1 MPNRLADATSP
12 YLRQHADNPVDW
24 WPWCDEAFAEAER
37 RDVPVFL
44 SVGYAACHWCHVM
57 AHESFE
63 DPTTAGRL
71 NAEFVSIKVDRE
83 ERPDV
88 DAVFMAATQ
97 ALTGQGGW
105 PMSVFVTP
113 DRRPFYAGTYFP
125 PRPGHGMPAFG
136 QVLDAIAAAWRDR
149 RDEVLSSADHISGEL
164 AGRQAPRLP
173 GEVTAAGLDQARAEL
188 QREFD
193 EVRGGFGGAP
203 KFPPSMVLEGLLRL
217 GDDES
222 MIMVDATCRAMARG
236 GLYDQLA
243 GGFARYSVDAGWVVP
258 HFEKMLYDNALLLG
272 VYTHWWR
279 SSGDPLGERVV
290 AETVDWLVTEMRTS
304 EGGFASSLDADS
316 LDDHGHATE
325 GAFYAWDPAQLV
337 HVLGEDDGAWASE
350 VFSVTAAGTFEH
362 GRSTLQ
368 LVGDPDPD
376 RLASVRARLRA
387 AREERRRPG
396 RDDKVVAAWNG
407 WLVHSLVQAAGVFDR
422 SDWLAAARRAAELI
436 WRLHWVDGRLRRTS
450 RDGVVGYAPAVL
462 EDYAAMIMAFVAL
475 AAADADGGW
484 LERADLLAG
493 VITTEFADGDGFF
506 DTAADAETLYLR
518 PQDPTDNATPSGLS
532 ATVHALA
539 LLGEATGRTELVERA
554 DRAAATAGGLVDRAP
569 RFAGWLVAAAASR
582 LLRPPVE
589 VAIAGDPRD
598 PAAAALARTAYRLAP
613 AGSVIMV
620 GLPDT
625 PGLALLADRPLRR
638 RPTDG
643 VRLSRVRLPAAGH
656 RGRRPG
662 RPALRSRRPAQPAYM
677 ASEIATYWAAKAR
690 IVQAWKIS

>member
-24 WPWCDEAFAEAER
+24 WPWCDQAFAEAER

-63 DPTTAGRL
+63 DPDRAGQL
-71 NAEFVSIKVDRE
+71 NADFVSIKVDRE

-125 PRPGHGMPAFG
+125 PRPGHGLPAFG
-136 QVLDAIAAAWRDR
+136 EVLEAISDAWRDR
-149 RDEVLSSADHISGEL
+149 RDEVLSSADGIAGEL
-164 AGRQAPRLP
+164 ARRHAPRLP
-173 GEVTAAGLDQARAEL
+173 GEVTVAGLDQARAEL

-217 GDDES
+217 GDDAS

-279 SSGDPLGERVV
+279 VTGDPLGERVV
-290 AETVDWLVTEMRTS
+290 AETVDWLTS
-304 EGGFASSLDADS
+304 ELLTPEGGFAASLDADS
-316 LDDHGHATE
+316 LDDHGHSAE

-337 HVLGEDDGAWASE
+337 EVLGAEDGAWASE
-350 VFSVTAAGTFEH
+350 VFGVTRVGTFEH

-368 LVGDPDPD
+368 LVGDPDPE
-376 RLASVRARLRA
+376 RLVRVRAALRA
-387 AREERRRPG
+387 ARDGRHRPG

-407 WLVHSLVQAAGVFDR
+407 WLIHSLVQAAGVFGR
-422 SDWLAAARRAAELI
+422 PDWLASAQRAAELI
-436 WRLHWVDGRLRRTS
+436 WSRHWIDGRLRRTS
-450 RDGVVGYAPAVL
+450 RDGVVGIAPGVL
-462 EDYAAMIMAFVAL
+462 EDYAAMIMAAVAL
-475 AAADADGGW
+475 AGAGADAAW
-484 LERADLLAG
+484 LERAELLAG
-493 VITTEFADGDGFF
+493 VVGTEFADGDGFF
-506 DTAADAETLYLR
+506 DTAADAESLYLR
-518 PQDPTDNATPSGLS
+518 PQDASDNATPSGLS
-532 ATVHALA
+532 TTVHALA

-569 RFAGWLVAAAASR
+569 RFAGWLLAAAASR
-582 LLRPPVE
+582 LVRPPVE
-589 VAIAGDPRD
+589 VAIAGDPAD
-598 PAAAALARTAYRLAP
+598 AATVELARTAYRRAP

-620 GLPDT
+620 GRPDT
-625 PGLALLADRPLRR
+625 PGLALLADRPLRDG
-638 RPTDG
+638 RPTAYVCRG
-643 VRLSRVRLPAAGH
+643 FVCRLPVTE
-656 RGRRPG
+656 
-662 RPALRSRRPAQPAYM
+662 PAELTAQL
-677 ASEIATYWAAKAR
+677 
-690 IVQAWKIS
+690 

>member
-24 WPWCDEAFAEAER
+24 WPWCDDAFAEAER
-37 RDVPVFL
+37 RDLPVFL

-63 DPTTAGRL
+63 DTTTAEQL

-105 PMSVFVTP
+105 PMSVFLTP

-125 PRPGHGMPAFG
+125 PHPGHGMPAFG
-136 QVLDAIAAAWRDR
+136 QVLDAIASAWRDR
-149 RDEVLSSADHISGEL
+149 RDEVLSSADGISGEL
-164 AGRQAPRLP
+164 AQRHAPRLP
-173 GEVTAAGLDQARAEL
+173 GEVTVAGLNQARAEL

-217 GDDES
+217 GDDEA
-222 MIMVDATCRAMARG
+222 MTMVDASCRAMARG
-236 GLYDQLA
+236 GIYDQLA

-279 SSGDPLGERVV
+279 VTGDPIGERVV
-290 AETVDWLVTEMRTS
+290 AETVDWLTAELRTPD
-304 EGGFASSLDADS
+304 GGFAASLDADS
-316 LDDHGHATE
+316 LDDQGHAAE
-325 GAFYAWDPAQLV
+325 GAFYAWDPTQLV
-337 HVLGEDDGAWASE
+337 EALGPEDGAWASE
-350 VFSVTAAGTFEH
+350 VFGVTGAGTFEH

-368 LVGDPDPD
+368 LVGEPDPV
-376 RLASVRARLRA
+376 RLATVRAALRA
-387 AREERRRPG
+387 AREERHRPG

-407 WLVHSLVQAAGVFDR
+407 WLIHSLVQAAGVFGR
-422 SDWLAAARRAAELI
+422 PDWLALARQATELI
-436 WRLHWVDGRLRRTS
+436 WSRHWVAGRLRRTS
-450 RDGVVGYAPAVL
+450 RDGVVGEAPGVL
-462 EDYAAMIMAFVAL
+462 EDYAAMIMAAVAL
-475 AAADADGGW
+475 AAADADASW
-484 LERADLLAG
+484 LARADLLAE
-493 VITTEFADGDGFF
+493 VIITEFADGDGFF
-506 DTAADAETLYLR
+506 DTAADAESLYLR

-532 ATVHALA
+532 TAVHALA
-539 LLGEATGRTELVERA
+539 LLGEATGRTELTERA

-569 RFAGWLVAAAASR
+569 RFSGWLLAAAASR
-582 LLRPPVE
+582 LVCPPVE
-589 VAIAGDPRD
+589 VAIAGDPGD
-598 PAAAALARTAYRLAP
+598 PATAELARIAYRRAP

-620 GLPDT
+620 GAPDT
-625 PGLALLADRPLRR
+625 PGLALLADRPLRDG
-638 RPTDG
+638 RPTAYVCRG
-643 VRLSRVRLPAAGH
+643 FVCRLPVTDPAELAAQ
-656 RGRRPG
+656 
-662 RPALRSRRPAQPAYM
+662 L
-677 ASEIATYWAAKAR
+677 
-690 IVQAWKIS
+690 

>member
-63 DPTTAGRL
+63 DPGRADQL
-71 NAEFVSIKVDRE
+71 NAGFVSIKVDRE

-136 QVLDAIAAAWRDR
+136 EVLDAISAAWRDR
-149 RDEVLSSADHISGEL
+149 RDEVLSSADHIAGEL
-164 AGRQAPRLP
+164 AQRHAPRLP
-173 GEVTAAGLDQARAEL
+173 GEVTVAGLDQARAEL

-217 GDDES
+217 GDEAS
-222 MIMVDATCRAMARG
+222 MIMVDVTCRAMARG

-243 GGFARYSVDAGWVVP
+243 GGFARYSVDADWVVP

-279 SSGDPLGERVV
+279 VTGDPLGERVV
-290 AETVDWLVTEMRTS
+290 AETVDWLSTELRTS
-304 EGGFASSLDADS
+304 EGGFAASLDADS
-316 LDDHGHATE
+316 LDDHGHPAE
-325 GAFYAWDPAQLV
+325 GAFYDWDPAQLV
-337 HVLGEDDGAWASE
+337 EVLGAADGAWAAE
-350 VFSVTAAGTFEH
+350 VFAVTRTGTFEH

-376 RLASVRARLRA
+376 RLARVRSALRA
-387 AREERRRPG
+387 AREERHRPG

-407 WLVHSLVQAAGVFDR
+407 WLIHSLVEAAGVFGR
-422 SDWLAAARRAAELI
+422 TDWLAAARQAAELI

-450 RDGVVGYAPAVL
+450 RDGVVGEAPGVL
-462 EDYAAMIMAFVAL
+462 EDYAAMIMAAVAL
-475 AAADADGGW
+475 AGAEADGDW
-484 LERADLLAG
+484 LERAELLAR
-493 VITTEFADGDGFF
+493 VITTEFADGAGYF
-506 DTAADAETLYLR
+506 DTAADAESLYLR
-518 PQDPTDNATPSGLS
+518 PQDPSDNATPSGLS
-532 ATVHALA
+532 TTVHALA
-539 LLGEATGRTELVERA
+539 LLGEASGRTELVQRA

-569 RFAGWLVAAAASR
+569 RFAGWLLAAAAAR
-582 LLRPPVE
+582 LVRPPVQ
-589 VAIAGDPRD
+589 VAIAGDPTD
-598 PAAAALARTAYRLAP
+598 AGTAELARIAYRRAP

-625 PGLALLADRPLRR
+625 PGVPLLADRPLRDG
-638 RPTDG
+638 RPTAYVCRG
-643 VRLSRVRLPAAGH
+643 FVCRLPVTEPAELAAQ
-656 RGRRPG
+656 
-662 RPALRSRRPAQPAYM
+662 L
-677 ASEIATYWAAKAR
+677 
-690 IVQAWKIS
+690 

>member
-24 WPWCDEAFAEAER
+24 WPWCDDAFAEAER

-63 DPTTAGRL
+63 DTTTAERL

-105 PMSVFVTP
+105 PMSVFLTP

-125 PRPGHGMPAFG
+125 PHPGHGMPAFG
-136 QVLDAIAAAWRDR
+136 QVLDAIASAWRDR
-149 RDEVLSSADHISGEL
+149 RDEVLSSADGISGEL
-164 AGRQAPRLP
+164 AQRHAPRLP
-173 GEVTAAGLDQARAEL
+173 GEVTVAALDQARAEL

-217 GDDES
+217 GDDEA
-222 MIMVDATCRAMARG
+222 MIMVDASCRAMARG
-236 GLYDQLA
+236 GIYDQLA

-279 SSGDPLGERVV
+279 VTGDPIGERVV
-290 AETVDWLVTEMRTS
+290 AETVDWLTAELRTPD
-304 EGGFASSLDADS
+304 GGFAASLDADS
-316 LDDHGHATE
+316 LDDQGHAAE
-325 GAFYAWDPAQLV
+325 GAFYAWDPTQLV
-337 HVLGEDDGAWASE
+337 EALGPEDGAWASE
-350 VFSVTAAGTFEH
+350 VFGVTVAGTFEH

-368 LVGDPDPD
+368 LVGDPDPV
-376 RLASVRARLRA
+376 RLATVRAALRA
-387 AREERRRPG
+387 AREERHRPG
-396 RDDKVVAAWNG
+396 RDDKMVAAWNG
-407 WLVHSLVQAAGVFDR
+407 WLIHSLVQAAGVFGR
-422 SDWLAAARRAAELI
+422 PDWLALARQATELI
-436 WRLHWVDGRLRRTS
+436 WSRHWVAGRLRRTS
-450 RDGVVGYAPAVL
+450 RDGVVGEAPGVL
-462 EDYAAMIMAFVAL
+462 EDYAAMIMAAVAL
-475 AAADADGGW
+475 AAADADASW
-484 LERADLLAG
+484 LARADLLAE
-493 VITTEFADGDGFF
+493 VIITEFADGDGFF
-506 DTAADAETLYLR
+506 DTAADAESLYLR

-532 ATVHALA
+532 TTVHALA
-539 LLGEATGRTELVERA
+539 LLGEATGRTELTERA

-569 RFAGWLVAAAASR
+569 RFAGWLLAAAASR
-582 LLRPPVE
+582 LVRPPVE
-589 VAIAGDPRD
+589 VAIAGDPGD
-598 PAAAALARTAYRLAP
+598 PATAELARIAYRRAP

-620 GLPDT
+620 GAPDT
-625 PGLALLADRPLRR
+625 PGLALLADRPLRDG
-638 RPTDG
+638 RPTAYVCRG
-643 VRLSRVRLPAAGH
+643 FVCRLPVTDPAELAAQ
-656 RGRRPG
+656 
-662 RPALRSRRPAQPAYM
+662 L
-677 ASEIATYWAAKAR
+677 
-690 IVQAWKIS
+690 

>member
-1 MPNRLADATSP
+1 MANRLTDATSP

-63 DPTTAGRL
+63 DPGRADQL
-71 NAEFVSIKVDRE
+71 NAGFVAIKVDRE

-105 PMSVFVTP
+105 PMSVFLTP

-125 PRPGHGMPAFG
+125 PRPGHGLPAFG
-136 QVLDAIAAAWRDR
+136 EVLDAIAAAWRDR
-149 RDEVLSSADHISGEL
+149 RDEVLSSADGIAGEL
-164 AGRQAPRLP
+164 AQRHAPRLP
-173 GEVTAAGLDQARAEL
+173 GEVTGGGLDQARAEL

-217 GDDES
+217 GDDAS

-279 SSGDPLGERVV
+279 VTGDPLGERVV
-290 AETVDWLVTEMRTS
+290 AETVDWLTTELRTP
-304 EGGFASSLDADS
+304 EGGFAASLDADS
-316 LDDHGHATE
+316 LDDHGHLAE

-337 HVLGEDDGAWASE
+337 EVLGEEDGAWAGE
-350 VFSVTAAGTFEH
+350 VFAVTRTGTFEH

-368 LVGDPDPD
+368 LVGDPDPE
-376 RLASVRARLRA
+376 RLARVRTRLRA
-387 AREERRRPG
+387 ARDGRHRPG

-407 WLVHSLVQAAGVFDR
+407 WLIHSLVQAAGVFGR
-422 SDWLAAARRAAELI
+422 SDWLAAARQAAELI
-436 WRLHWVDGRLRRTS
+436 WRQHWIDGRLRRTS
-450 RDGVVGYAPAVL
+450 RDGVVGDAPGVL
-462 EDYAAMIMAFVAL
+462 EDYAAMIMAAVGL
-475 AAADADGGW
+475 AGADADPVW
-484 LERADLLAG
+484 LERADLLVE
-493 VITTEFADGDGFF
+493 VIGAQFADGDGFF
-506 DTAADAETLYLR
+506 DTAADAESLYLR
-518 PQDPTDNATPSGLS
+518 PQDPSDNASPSGLS
-532 ATVHALA
+532 TAVHALA

-582 LLRPPVE
+582 LVRPPVE
-589 VAIAGDPRD
+589 VAVVGDPGD
-598 PAAAALARTAYRLAP
+598 AATAELARVAYRLAP

-620 GLPDT
+620 GSPDT
-625 PGLALLADRPLRR
+625 PGLDLLADRPLRDG
-638 RPTDG
+638 RPTAYVCRG
-643 VRLSRVRLPAAGH
+643 FVCRLPVSEAGDLAAQ
-656 RGRRPG
+656 
-662 RPALRSRRPAQPAYM
+662 L
-677 ASEIATYWAAKAR
+677 
-690 IVQAWKIS
+690 